1 MMAKLTNRLISQ
13 ATAAGGYTTKK
24 KPTTAAGTT
33 LESLG
38 SLLKRQAGQIQKTT
52 TAATPKQTT
61 AQSSASSTTRRT
73 GSTASAAPG
82 TPAPAAEATT
92 PRGVTYDPTTTT
104 PGAADLKQIEGTM
117 PTYKQSQALTDALAA
132 LNSWRGTKPGDYQ
145 GPYASQIED
154 LYNRVSNPEKFAY
167 DPNADPL
174 YQMYADRYG
183 QNARRSMNDTMADAA
198 ALTGGY
204 GNSYAQAVAQQAYDE
219 QMQGLNDAL
228 PTLYNQAYGEYTDR
242 QNQLL
247 NQLKTAQDMEDT
259 AYNRYRDTV
268 GDYYTGL
275 DALTKAANDLYER
288 EYGQYTDALKQANT
302 DRDYYLTKAAS
313 EAAAASGSG
322 GGSGRRTSGTG
333 TSANYKTILNL
344 AKGMDAGDAYNYV
357 ARMADQGYITNEE
370 ADKMLNMNLGV
381 DVSQYV
387 TSGGTSAQ
395 SSAAGSGALASLAG
409 LLTGKKSTTK
419 KTPTASITKIAASR
433 TTSTKKTDTAKTKYN
448 KNKLR

>member
-1 MMAKLTNRLISQ
+1 MAKLTNRLISQ
-13 ATAAGGYTTKK
+13 TTATGGYTTKR

-33 LESLG
+33 LGSLG

-52 TAATPKQTT
+52 TAATPKPAT
-61 AQSSASSTTRRT
+61 AQSGASSAARRT
-73 GSTASAAPG
+73 GTAASAAPA

-104 PGAADLKQIEGTM
+104 AGAADLKQIEGTM
-117 PTYKQSQALTDALAA
+117 PTYKQSQALTDALDE
-132 LNSWRGTKPGDYQ
+132 LNNWRGAKPGDYQ
-145 GPYASQIED
+145 SPYASQIEA
-154 LYNRVSNPEKFAY
+154 LYNRVSNPEKFSY

-204 GNSYAQAVAQQAYDE
+204 GNSYAQAVGQQAYDE

-247 NQLKTAQDMEDT
+247 NQLQTAQAMDET
-259 AYNRYRDTV
+259 AYGRYRDTV
-268 GDYYTGL
+268 NDYYTGL
-275 DALTKAANDLYER
+275 DALTNAANNLYER

-313 EAAAASGSG
+313 EAIPSSG
-322 GGSGRRTSGTG
+322 GGSSGRKASGTG

-357 ARMADQGYITNEE
+357 ARMADQGYITNDE
-370 ADKMLNMNLGV
+370 ADKMLSMNLGV

-387 TSGGTSAQ
+387 TSGGAKTS
-395 SSAAGSGALASLAG
+395 SGSGALASLAG
-409 LLTGKKSTTK
+409 LLSGKKSTTK
-419 KTPTASITKIAASR
+419 KTPTASSTKITASK
-433 TTSTKKTDTAKTKYN
+433 TTSTKKADTAKTRYS
-448 KNKLR
+448 KLR

>member
-1 MMAKLTNRLISQ
+1 MAKLTNRLVSQ

-52 TAATPKQTT
+52 TTAAPKQTT
-61 AQSSASSTTRRT
+61 AQSGAASTTRRT

-82 TPAPAAEATT
+82 TPVPAAEATT
-92 PRGVTYDPTTTT
+92 PRGVTYDPATTT

-117 PTYKQSQALTDALAA
+117 PTYKQSQALTDALAE
-132 LNSWRGTKPGDYQ
+132 LNSWRGTQPGDYQ
-145 GPYASQIED
+145 SPYASQIES
-154 LYNRVSNPEKFAY
+154 LYDKVSNPEKFSY

-242 QNQLL
+242 QNQLI
-247 NQLKTAQDMEDT
+247 NQLQTAQAMDET
-259 AYNRYRDTV
+259 AYGRYRDTV
-268 GDYYTGL
+268 SDYYTGL

-322 GGSGRRTSGTG
+322 GGSGRGTRGTG

-419 KTPTASITKIAASR
+419 KTPTASSTKMAASR

>member
-1 MMAKLTNRLISQ
+1 MAKLTNRLISQ
-13 ATAAGGYTTKK
+13 TTATGGSAAKK

-33 LESLG
+33 LGSLG

-52 TAATPKQTT
+52 TTATPKQMT
-61 AQSSASSTTRRT
+61 AQSGASSTTRRT
-73 GSTASAAPG
+73 GGTASAAPA

-104 PGAADLKQIEGTM
+104 AGAADLKQIEGAM
-117 PTYKQSQALTDALAA
+117 PTYKQSQALTDALDE
-132 LNSWRGTKPGDYQ
+132 LNNWRGTKPGDYQ
-145 GPYASQIED
+145 SPYASQIED
-154 LYNRVSNPEKFAY
+154 LYNRVSNPEKFTY

-174 YQMYADRYG
+174 YQMYADRYS

-247 NQLKTAQDMEDT
+247 NQLQTAQAMDET
-259 AYNRYRDTV
+259 AYGRYRDTV
-268 GDYYTGL
+268 NDYYTGL
-275 DALTKAANDLYER
+275 DALTNAANNLYER
-288 EYGQYTDALKQANT
+288 EYGEYTDALKQANT

-313 EAAAASGSG
+313 EAIPSSG
-322 GGSGRRTSGTG
+322 GSSGRKASGTG
-333 TSANYKTILNL
+333 TSANYKSILKV
-344 AKGMDAGDAYNYV
+344 AQGMSASDAYNYV
-357 ARMADQGYITNEE
+357 ARMADQGYLTNEE
-370 ADKMLNMNLGV
+370 ADKMLSMNLGV

-387 TSGGTSAQ
+387 TSGSTKA
-395 SSAAGSGALASLAG
+395 SSSGSGVLASLAG
-409 LLTGKKSTTK
+409 LLSGKKSTTK
-419 KTPTASITKIAASR
+419 KTPTASSTKITASK
-433 TTSTKKTDTAKTKYN
+433 TTSTKKTDTAKTRYS
-448 KNKLR
+448 KLR

>member
-1 MMAKLTNRLISQ
+1 MAKLTNRLISQ

-24 KPTTAAGTT
+24 KPTTAAGTA
-33 LESLG
+33 LGSLG

-73 GSTASAAPG
+73 GSTASAAPA

-104 PGAADLKQIEGTM
+104 PSAADLKQIEGNM
-117 PTYKQSQALTDALAA
+117 PTYKQSQALTDALDA

-145 GPYASQIED
+145 SPYASQIED
-154 LYNRVSNPEKFAY
+154 LYNRVSNPEKFTY

-228 PTLYNQAYGEYTDR
+228 PTLYNRAYDEYTDR
-242 QNQLL
+242 QNQLI
-247 NQLKTAQDMEDT
+247 NQLQTAQAMDET
-259 AYNRYRDTV
+259 AYGRYRDTV
-268 GDYYTGL
+268 SDYYTGL
-275 DALTKAANDLYER
+275 DALTNAANNLYER

-370 ADKMLNMNLGV
+370 ADKMLSMNLGV

-395 SSAAGSGALASLAG
+395 SPAAGSGALASLAG

-419 KTPTASITKIAASR
+419 KTPTASSTKIAASR
-433 TTSTKKTDTAKTKYN
+433 TTSTKKTDTAQTKYN

>member
-1 MMAKLTNRLISQ
+1 MAKLTNRLISQ

-24 KPTTAAGTT
+24 KPTTAAGTA
-33 LESLG
+33 LGSLG

-52 TAATPKQTT
+52 TAATPKQTI
-61 AQSSASSTTRRT
+61 AQSGAASAGRRT
-73 GSTASAAPG
+73 SSTASAAPA

-117 PTYKQSQALTDALAA
+117 PTYKQSQALTDALDA

-145 GPYASQIED
+145 SPYASQIED
-154 LYNRVSNPEKFAY
+154 LYNRVSNPEKFTY

-242 QNQLL
+242 QNQLI
-247 NQLKTAQDMEDT
+247 NQLQTAQAMDET
-259 AYNRYRDTV
+259 AYGRYRDTV
-268 GDYYTGL
+268 SDYYTGL
-275 DALTKAANDLYER
+275 DALTNAANNLYER

-370 ADKMLNMNLGV
+370 ADKMLSMNLGV

-387 TSGGTSAQ
+387 TSGGTSAK

-419 KTPTASITKIAASR
+419 KTPTASK
-433 TTSTKKTDTAKTKYN
+433 TTSTKKTDTAQTKYN

>member
-1 MMAKLTNRLISQ
+1 MAKLTNRLISQ
-13 ATAAGGYTTKK
+13 TTATGSNIAKK

-33 LESLG
+33 FGSLG

-61 AQSSASSTTRRT
+61 TTSSTRRT
-73 GSTASAAPG
+73 GSTASAAPT

-104 PGAADLKQIEGTM
+104 AGAADLKQIEGTM
-117 PTYKQSQALTDALAA
+117 PTYKQSQALTDALDE
-132 LNSWRGTKPGDYQ
+132 LNNWRGTKPGDYQ
-145 GPYASQIED
+145 SPYASQIEA
-154 LYNRVSNPEKFAY
+154 LYNRVSNPEKFSY

-204 GNSYAQAVAQQAYDE
+204 GNSYAQAVGQQAYDE

-247 NQLKTAQDMEDT
+247 NQLQTAQAMDET
-259 AYNRYRDTV
+259 AYGRYRDTV
-268 GDYYTGL
+268 NDYYTGL
-275 DALTKAANDLYER
+275 DALTNAANNLYER

-313 EAAAASGSG
+313 EAIPSSG
-322 GGSGRRTSGTG
+322 GGSSGRKASGTG

-357 ARMADQGYITNEE
+357 ARMADQGYITNDE
-370 ADKMLNMNLGV
+370 ADKMLSMNLGV

-387 TSGGTSAQ
+387 TSGGAKTS
-395 SSAAGSGALASLAG
+395 SGSGALASLAG
-409 LLTGKKSTTK
+409 LLSGKKSTTK
-419 KTPTASITKIAASR
+419 KTPTASSTKITASK
-433 TTSTKKTDTAKTKYN
+433 TTSTKKADTAKTRYS
-448 KNKLR
+448 KLR

>member
-1 MMAKLTNRLISQ
+1 MAKLTNRLISQ
-13 ATAAGGYTTKK
+13 TTATGSSIAKK

-33 LESLG
+33 LGSLG
-38 SLLKRQAGQIQKTT
+38 SLLKRQAGQIQKRT

-61 AQSSASSTTRRT
+61 TTSSTRRT
-73 GSTASAAPG
+73 SSTASAAPT

-104 PGAADLKQIEGTM
+104 AGAADLKQIEGTM
-117 PTYKQSQALTDALAA
+117 PTYKQSQALTDALDE
-132 LNSWRGTKPGDYQ
+132 LNNWRGTKPGDYQ
-145 GPYASQIED
+145 SPYASQIED
-154 LYNRVSNPEKFAY
+154 LYNRVSNPEKFTY

-219 QMQGLNDAL
+219 QMQRLNDAL

-247 NQLKTAQDMEDT
+247 NQLQTAQAMDET
-259 AYNRYRDTV
+259 AYGRYRDTV
-268 GDYYTGL
+268 NDYYTGL
-275 DALTKAANDLYER
+275 DALTNAANNLYER

-313 EAAAASGSG
+313 EAIPSSG

-333 TSANYKTILNL
+333 TSANYKTILSL

-357 ARMADQGYITNEE
+357 ARMADQGYITNDE
-370 ADKMLNMNLGV
+370 ADKMLSMNLGV
-381 DVSQYV
+381 DVSRYV
-387 TSGGTSAQ
+387 TSGSTAAK
-395 SSAAGSGALASLAG
+395 SSGVGGGALASLAG
-409 LLTGKKSTTK
+409 LLSGKKSTTK
-419 KTPTASITKIAASR
+419 KTPTASSTKITASK
-433 TTSTKKTDTAKTKYN
+433 TTSAKKTDTAKTRYS
-448 KNKLR
+448 KLR

>member
-1 MMAKLTNRLISQ
+1 MAKLTNRLISQ
-13 ATAAGGYTTKK
+13 TTATGSNIAKK

-33 LESLG
+33 FGSLG

-61 AQSSASSTTRRT
+61 TTSSTRRT
-73 GSTASAAPG
+73 GSTASAAPT

-104 PGAADLKQIEGTM
+104 AGAADLKQIEGTM
-117 PTYKQSQALTDALAA
+117 PTYKQSQALTDALDE
-132 LNSWRGTKPGDYQ
+132 LNNWRGTKPGDYQ
-145 GPYASQIED
+145 SPYASQIED
-154 LYNRVSNPEKFAY
+154 LYNRVSNPEKFTY

-204 GNSYAQAVAQQAYDE
+204 GNSYAQAVGQQAYDE

-247 NQLKTAQDMEDT
+247 NQLQTAQAMDET
-259 AYNRYRDTV
+259 AYGRYRDTV
-268 GDYYTGL
+268 NDYYTGL
-275 DALTKAANDLYER
+275 DALTNAANNLYER

-313 EAAAASGSG
+313 EAIPSSG
-322 GGSGRRTSGTG
+322 GGSSGRKASGTG

-357 ARMADQGYITNEE
+357 ARMADQGYITNDE
-370 ADKMLNMNLGV
+370 ADKMLSMNLGV

-387 TSGGTSAQ
+387 TSGGAKTS
-395 SSAAGSGALASLAG
+395 SGSGALASLAG
-409 LLTGKKSTTK
+409 LLSGKKSTTK
-419 KTPTASITKIAASR
+419 KTPTASSTKITASK
-433 TTSTKKTDTAKTKYN
+433 TTSTKKADTAKTRYS
-448 KNKLR
+448 KLR